1 MALGSPWGQEKQPS
15 PGNVSPCERPCT
27 LTAYQWN
34 GMAHLGTQ
42 ARGSETHQQLADRKF
57 SFRRNESYLFQ
68 WSKWIH
74 TNKYIVPIT
83 MRHAAS
89 GCVTGSRIRARCMR
103 CSLSVPF
110 SHRSVR
116 KNIECLSY
124 SEFSRQK
131 YFVFHLSQG
140 KGGVGNT
147 QARSWKL
154 QINQPYKLF
163 GIRINECLKTT
174 GETCLIEEKKT
185 WLQSWKAMHL
195 LSLSGQSKHHCYLNV
210 QQQHLGGTASW
221 RNFTTG
227 TCKPSGSTLKSHL
240 AWCDGKKRASLPS
253 LGFL

>member
-68 WSKWIH
+68 WSNWIH

-174 GETCLIEEKKT
+174 GETCLIEEKKNMASVMEGNAFAFFVWAKQT
-185 WLQSWKAMHL
+185 PLLFECSKA
-195 LSLSGQSKHHCYLNV
+195 
-210 QQQHLGGTASW
+210 ASW

>member
-1 MALGSPWGQEKQPS
+1 MIKSSTFVLLHGTWLSLGAGEAAEPRERQSLRAAMYPHSIPMKRDGTS
-15 PGNVSPCERPCT
+15 GNPGT
-27 LTAYQWN
+27 
-34 GMAHLGTQ
+34 
-42 ARGSETHQQLADRKF
+42 GSETHQQLADRKF

-68 WSKWIH
+68 WSNWIH

-110 SHRSVR
+110 SHCSVR

-131 YFVFHLSQG
+131 YSVFHLSQG

-185 WLQSWKAMHL
+185 
-195 LSLSGQSKHHCYLNV
+195 
-210 QQQHLGGTASW
+210 
-221 RNFTTG
+221 
-227 TCKPSGSTLKSHL
+227 
-240 AWCDGKKRASLPS
+240 
-253 LGFL
+253 